1 MEELESML
9 AKREMAASFDFHHL
23 KHRVRCYAH
32 IINICSSHIISSV
45 TSVSEQ
51 YLSDLKVPA
60 DTDRIFR
67 AEDDDD
73 LDDDNIDADEA
84 IAELQLDGRYDAHGD
99 PELEEWFAC
108 IKHDPLKHARRVI
121 CLLCSSDQHKECFHE
136 FIQVRNE

>member
-1 MEELESML
+1 MQELELML
-9 AKREMAASFDFHHL
+9 AECEMAASFDFHHL
-23 KHRVRCYAH
+23 KHHIWCYAH
-32 IINICSSHIISSV
+32 IINICLSHIISSM

-67 AEDDDD
+67 AKNDDN
-73 LDDDNIDADEA
+73 LDDDNINTNEA

-108 IKHDPLKHARRVI
+108 IKRDPLKRARRVI
-121 CLLCSSDQHKECFHE
+121 RLLRSSDQCKEHFRE
-136 FIQVRNE
+136 FIQVGNE